1 MQVWCSGIRTGVSDC
16 TQIPCDQVDY
26 MHFIKHLIVLVKN
39 FFQFAVKHKAWW
51 IVPLVLFFLFISLLI
66 VAGQVSAPFIY
77 TLF

>member
-1 MQVWCSGIRTGVSDC
+1 
-16 TQIPCDQVDY
+16 